1 MRLIVPGQLEIC
13 LGAAPSGSTVD
24 EVIYSLLHDDPGVSP
39 IVGVRIY
46 PQELPQESALAALVY
61 ERTSLDHIRSNDGA
75 TGLATALYDVTSW
88 AETFVA
94 ARELADAAR
103 LALDG
108 YSGTVGTVKI
118 GFIMLENELDI
129 LEEPLFDERRRCGVR
144 QQYTVSYDETIPVH

>member
-1 MRLIVPGQLEIC
+1 VRLIVPGQLEIS
-13 LGAAPSGSTVD
+13 LGAAASGSTVD
-24 EVIYSLLHDDPGVSP
+24 EVIYSLLHDNPGVAA

-61 ERTSLDHIRSNDGA
+61 ERTSLDHIRSNEGA

-88 AETFVA
+88 AESFVA
-94 ARELADAAR
+94 ARLLADAAR